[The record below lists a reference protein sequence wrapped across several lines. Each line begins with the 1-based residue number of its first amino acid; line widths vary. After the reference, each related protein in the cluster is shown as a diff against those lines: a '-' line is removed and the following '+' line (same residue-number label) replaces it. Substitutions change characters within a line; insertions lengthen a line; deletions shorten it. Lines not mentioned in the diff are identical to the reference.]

1 MSGNF
6 KKLRFAL
13 FAATLTMSANGF
25 AQTVIKGNVTDN
37 TGEPIIGASV
47 IEDGSASNG
56 GVTDLDGNFTITL
69 KGNSKKL
76 KVSYVGMKPQ
86 VVNVSGKSV
95 VNIKLEDDATTLN
108 DVVVIGYGSV
118 KKKDLTGSVATVNN
132 KALEAVPV
140 ANATEALQ
148 GKMAGVQITAT
159 EGSPDAEM
167 KIRVRGG
174 GSITGDNTPL
184 YIVDGFPVESI
195 SDIPAS
201 EIEDI
206 TVLKDA
212 SSTAIYGSRGANGVI
227 LVTTKSGKEGKVNVS
242 YNAYYSWKKMA
253 KTLNTLSGS
262 DYVKWQREYA
272 LLRDNEDKY
281 TNLFGNW
288 EDRDLYENAA
298 ENDWQDQVFGRV
310 GNTFNHNLSITGGSE
325 KTKFNFGYAHVND
338 KAIMLGSSYRRD
350 NLSLKLNHKVNKKV
364 SVDFSMRYSN
374 TLVNG
379 AGANES
385 KTEVSTADSRMKNV
399 MIYPMFNFADLSDG
413 YDPDLQLTN
422 PITSVYDTDRK
433 QSRQNFNMNGSFTW
447 EIIKDLKF
455 KSEFGLDWYYNTDK
469 KYYGTS
475 TYNARTNSVDSKG
488 THPMA
493 YFIDTQRKTVR
504 NTNTLNYDFKNI
516 IKNKDH
522 SLNILLGEETI
533 NKKSNVNEDR
543 LNLFPT
549 TFTAAQAWAMSSQGT
564 PYFVNKYNNA
574 DDNLLSF
581 FGRANY
587 NFMDKYLLSATFRAD
602 GSSKFSEGNRWGYFP
617 SAAVAWRI
625 SSEPFMK
632 KTTNWLDDLKLR
644 FSYGTAGNNNIPADQ
659 TSPIWSSSNST
670 WLNQF
675 NSFWTSGL
683 ASGQSGTF
691 ASNPDLTWETTITRN
706 VGLDFT
712 LFKSKLTGSIETYWN
727 TTKDLL
733 IAFPVSGSGYD
744 YQYRNLGETEN
755 KGVEISLTWNAIN
768 KKDYALSISGNIGFN
783 KNKVKTLGSL
793 DQYKASSNWASTQI
807 QDDYIVKPGRA
818 VGEIYGYK
826 VAGRYEVSD
835 FDGYDEVKKKW
846 ILKEGVSDDSKVIGA
861 SYLRPGALKLQNM
874 NEGDG
879 ENQDYSVDDN
889 DRIKIGDT
897 NPVATGGFNISG
909 RLYGF
914 DLNANFTYS
923 IGNDVYNAN
932 KIEYTSASQYY
943 YRNMLDIMADGKR
956 WTNLNADGT
965 LCNDPEQLAAMNANT
980 TMWSPYT
987 NYVLTDWAIEDGSFL
1002 RLATITLGYTL
1013 PQTLTKR
1020 VGINSLRFYATAY
1033 NVFCITGYSGFDPEV
1048 SSRNKTALTPGVDYS
1063 AYPKSRQFVIGFNLN
1078 F

>member
-56 GVTDLDGNFTITL
+56 GVTDIDGNFTITL

-413 YDPDLQLTN
+413 YDPDLQLTY

-447 EIIKDLKF
+447 EIIKNLKF

-475 TYNARTNSVDSKG
+475 TYNARTNSVDTKG

-504 NTNTLNYDFKNI
+504 NTNTLNYDFKNL
-516 IKNKDH
+516 IKNKNH
-522 SLNILLGEETI
+522 NLNILLGEETI

-564 PYFVNKYNNA
+564 PYYVNKYNNA

-632 KTTNWLDDLKLR
+632 KTNDWLDDLKLR

-706 VGLDFT
+706 IGLDFT
-712 LFKSKLTGSIETYWN
+712 LFKSKLTGSIE
-727 TTKDLL
+727 
-733 IAFPVSGSGYD
+733 A
-744 YQYRNLGETEN
+744 
-755 KGVEISLTWNAIN
+755 
-768 KKDYALSISGNIGFN
+768 
-783 KNKVKTLGSL
+783 
-793 DQYKASSNWASTQI
+793 
-807 QDDYIVKPGRA
+807 
-818 VGEIYGYK
+818 
-826 VAGRYEVSD
+826 
-835 FDGYDEVKKKW
+835 
-846 ILKEGVSDDSKVIGA
+846 
-861 SYLRPGALKLQNM
+861 
-874 NEGDG
+874 
-879 ENQDYSVDDN
+879 
-889 DRIKIGDT
+889 
-897 NPVATGGFNISG
+897 
-909 RLYGF
+909 
-914 DLNANFTYS
+914 
-923 IGNDVYNAN
+923 
-932 KIEYTSASQYY
+932 
-943 YRNMLDIMADGKR
+943 
-956 WTNLNADGT
+956 
-965 LCNDPEQLAAMNANT
+965 
-980 TMWSPYT
+980 
-987 NYVLTDWAIEDGSFL
+987 
-1002 RLATITLGYTL
+1002 
-1013 PQTLTKR
+1013 
-1020 VGINSLRFYATAY
+1020 
-1033 NVFCITGYSGFDPEV
+1033 
-1048 SSRNKTALTPGVDYS
+1048 
-1063 AYPKSRQFVIGFNLN
+1063 
-1078 F
+1078 